1 MQRLVITWVINNS
14 KKVLIDIPISWR
26 FPSAALVTSGCT
38 KSLLKWIPKTSEL
51 YSSIALE
58 TFFRLLARRRLLS
71 EGISP
76 RILDTHSIQIKLNIV
91 KSLLIEVF
99 NLVNKMIFRM
109 KCFSPEL
116 KCVESIRCR
125 TFAIAT
131 PSLTSFQL
139 FKSDWEEFW
148 DLKVDSHFKRA
159 SVICAVIFNV
169 MKKTSTCEIL
179 LLITG
184 FNFQW
189 QWETFKIVTRNVF
202 KIA

>member
-1 MQRLVITWVINNS
+1 MFMIPSIYCCFASQFTAHPNISWISRPASRIHKKHIILMNSIQLNAKITGLSIIV
-14 KKVLIDIPISWR
+14 KEVLIDIPISWR

-99 NLVNKMIFRM
+99 I
-109 KCFSPEL
+109 
-116 KCVESIRCR
+116 
-125 TFAIAT
+125 
-131 PSLTSFQL
+131 
-139 FKSDWEEFW
+139 W
-148 DLKVDSHFKRA
+148 
-159 SVICAVIFNV
+159 
-169 MKKTSTCEIL
+169 
-179 LLITG
+179 
-184 FNFQW
+184 
-189 QWETFKIVTRNVF
+189 
-202 KIA
+202 